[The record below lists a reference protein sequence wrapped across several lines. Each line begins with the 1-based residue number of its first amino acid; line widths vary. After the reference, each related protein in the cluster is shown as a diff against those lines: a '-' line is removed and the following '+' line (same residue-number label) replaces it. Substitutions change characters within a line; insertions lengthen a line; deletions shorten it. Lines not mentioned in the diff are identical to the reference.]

1 MASGSSKALGRALS
15 MQVRSLTLGVPAGL
29 SQKPDLED
37 LFARLGNLRDNL
49 VAMDIPVET
58 IRATFPPIIGQTKQD
73 ADEWEARVG
82 SLANEVAAMGINY
95 FSAPLWV
102 DAISFVPAIARVV
115 ANTSQLFSNLNVL
128 NPDGTISGNRI
139 KTAAA
144 IIRAL
149 GETDAFNNLRFCAS
163 ARAVP
168 NTPFFPASFHDPNR
182 TRPALSIALEAA
194 DEVVKASQQFE
205 ADIEKNPDLGALV
218 RTHMERAIEDVFEGI
233 AEIGIANWVDFL
245 GVDLSPAPFPEP
257 RRSIGRALEIASGV
271 EFGDPAILGI
281 IAQIV
286 AGLRQVDRPRWGFN
300 GVMLP
305 VLEDATIAKRTKE
318 GKVTIETL
326 LLYSSVCG
334 TGLDTVPLPGDT
346 CDADLQ
352 QLIYSIAVLATQLQ
366 KPLTARLMPIP
377 GKNAGDATSF
387 SFEYFANAAVMK
399 VPRKTCVRL
408 PGC

>member
-1 MASGSSKALGRALS
+1 M
-15 MQVRSLTLGVPAGL
+15 
-29 SQKPDLED
+29 ED
-37 LFARLGNLRDNL
+37 LLARLGNLRDHL
-49 VAMDIPVET
+49 VALDIPVET
-58 IRATFPPIIGQTKQD
+58 LRATFAPKLGQTKQD
-73 ADEWEARVG
+73 VVEWETKVKFL
-82 SLANEVAAMGINY
+82 SDEVAAMDINY

-102 DAISFVPAIARVV
+102 DTIAFVPAIASIV
-115 ANTSQLFSNLNVL
+115 ANNSQLFTNLDVL
-128 NPDGTISGNRI
+128 NPDGSISGSRI

-144 IIRAL
+144 IIRSL
-149 GETDAFNNLRFCAS
+149 GETDPFNNLRFCAS

-168 NTPFFPASFHDPNR
+168 NTPFFPVSFHDPKR

-194 DEVVKASQQFE
+194 DEVVEASQQFE
-205 ADIEKNPDLGALV
+205 ADLEKNPDFGVLV
-218 RTHMERAIEDVFEGI
+218 RKQMEGAIDDIFEGI
-233 AEIGIANWVDFL
+233 AEIGVAGWVDFL

-271 EFGDPAILGI
+271 EFGDPAILGT

-286 AGLRQVDRPRWGFN
+286 AGLRHVDRPHWGFN

-305 VLEDATIAKRTKE
+305 VLEDATIAQRTRE
-318 GKVTIETL
+318 GKVTVETL

-366 KPLTARLMPIP
+366 KPLTARLMPIH
-377 GKNAGDATSF
+377 GKNTGDPTSF

-399 VPRKTCVRL
+399 VPRKSCIRM
-408 PGC
+408 PAC